1 MLDPVAKKND
11 DDLSSAFQIAIS
23 AKATGIQTIEK
34 LTSQHGNICLGSLLN
49 ICFLLKYLNYS
60 FVEDLQSAED
70 TIEANEYNLQKAL
83 TVLRGMTWTGMIYN
97 MFAKESSPSDVLGK
111 QHDVLQ
117 GKGPAL
123 ETSANEKSFAS
134 RADSIPNVGDNEKM
148 NSLLSTL
155 TELHDIGIQMGEQ
168 IDQQNI
174 AIDRIEEKTLRVT
187 DQTLAVTLKASQLT
201 QRASNSNDGLIGT
214 YQFIDQGSGYFLSV
228 SNADLLL
235 VAKEDLST
243 HFFCFL
249 KENTIYGMQNA
260 KTLKY
265 LCSTVWGPIKSCGLS
280 FGRREECHLSLSGD
294 ITGIYFLQTNW
305 GTGGWLKGSVP
316 ADSTDGVI
324 SLNTVTSSISDKDG
338 ALQLRPVCISGS
350 GSAQK
355 GLLGLFKS

>member
-1 MLDPVAKKND
+1 MNMIYQVLFKLRSVRRPQESK
-11 DDLSSAFQIAIS
+11 Q
-23 AKATGIQTIEK
+23 
-34 LTSQHGNICLGSLLN
+34 LTSLHPNMVSILLN
-49 ICFLLKYLNYS
+49 MILNCHFLLS
-60 FVEDLQSAED
+60 FPSFPSTEDLQSAED

-97 MFAKESSPSDVLGK
+97 IFAKESPPSDVLGK
-111 QHDVLQ
+111 QHDTLS
-117 GKGPAL
+117 GKRPAL
-123 ETSANEKSFAS
+123 ETSVNEKAFTS
-134 RADSIPNVGDNEKM
+134 RVESIPNDGDDEKIM
-148 NSLLSTL
+148 NNLLSAV
-155 TELHDIGIQMGEQ
+155 TELHDIGVQIGEQ
-168 IDQQNI
+168 IDQQNT

-214 YQFIDQGSGYFLSV
+214 YQFIDQVSGYFLSV

-235 VAKEDLST
+235 VPKEDLST

-265 LCSTVWGPIKSCGLS
+265 LCSTVWGPIKSSGTS

-294 ITGIYFLQTNW
+294 VTGIYFLQTNW

-316 ADSTDGVI
+316 ADSTNGAI
-324 SLNTVTSSISDKDG
+324 SLNTVTSNISDKVG
-338 ALQLRPVCISGS
+338 VLLFKPVCVSGTA
-350 GSAQK
+350 GTQK
-355 GLLGLFKS
+355 GLLGLLKSKVSSSS